1 MKFKLALLSA
11 TLVSACMLSGTSFA
25 AEKYEIAVVA
35 KVTGIP
41 WFNRMETGVNEA
53 AKKLDVNAYQTGPST
68 PDPAQQ
74 VKVIEDLI
82 AKNVNAIIV
91 VPNDAKVLEPVLK
104 KARDKGIVVLTHES
118 PDEQIG
124 QWDIETIDSEKYA
137 QANVDEL
144 AKNMG
149 GKGGYAIYVG
159 SLTVPLHNAWADYAI
174 KYQKEK
180 YPEMFEVT
188 SRLPVAESIDKSY
201 ATTLDLMKTYPQM
214 KGIIGFG
221 SLGPIGAG
229 QAVQKKRA
237 KDKIAVVGIAMPAQ
251 AAPYLMRGDIKKALL
266 WDPKDAG
273 YALVT
278 VADQLLQGKEVNA
291 DLSID
296 GLGKA
301 DIDTE
306 KKVIRF
312 NKILEVT
319 KDNAQSLG
327 FYGFCQHQGNHNADR
342 LVGAINQT

>member
-1 MKFKLALLSA
+1 MKFNLALLNVCI
-11 TLVSACMLSGTSFA
+11 VSACMLFSTQTLA
-25 AEKYEIAVVA
+25 AEKKHEIAVVA

-41 WFNRMETGVNEA
+41 WFTRMEVGVNEA
-53 AKKLDVNAYQTGPST
+53 AKKLDVNAYQVGPAT

-82 AKNVNAIIV
+82 AKNVDAIIV

-104 KARDKGIVVLTHES
+104 KAQEKGIVVLTHES
-118 PDEQIG
+118 PDQRIG
-124 QWDIETIDSEKYA
+124 QWDVETIDSEKYA
-137 QANVDEL
+137 QANMDEL
-144 AKNMG
+144 AKAMG
-149 GKGGYAIYVG
+149 NKGGYAIYVG

-188 SRLPVAESIDKSY
+188 PRLPVAENIDKSY
-201 ATTLDLMKTYPQM
+201 STTLDLMKTYPQM

-229 QAVQKKRA
+229 QAVAKKRA
-237 KDKIAVVGIAMPAQ
+237 KDQIAVVGIAMPAQ

-273 YALVT
+273 FAV
-278 VADQLLQGKEVNA
+278 VEIANQLLNGQKVTE
-291 DLSID
+291 DLTID

-301 DIDTE
+301 DVDS
-306 KKVIRF
+306 KNGVIRF

-319 KDNAQSLG
+319 KDNAKTLG
-327 FYGFCQHQGNHNADR
+327 F
-342 LVGAINQT
+342 

>member
-82 AKNVNAIIV
+82 AKNVN
-91 VPNDAKVLEPVLK
+91 AKVLEPVLK

-327 FYGFCQHQGNHNADR
+327 F
-342 LVGAINQT
+342 

>member
-1 MKFKLALLSA
+1 MKLKIALLSVA
-11 TLVSACMLSGTSFA
+11 MSSAYIFSGSVFA
-25 AEKYEIAVVA
+25 ADKYEIALVA
-35 KVTGIP
+35 KVNGVP
-41 WFNRMETGVNEA
+41 WFNRMGVGVKEA
-53 AKKLDVNAYQTGPST
+53 ADKLNVNAYQTGPAT

-82 AKNVNAIIV
+82 AKNVSAIIV
-91 VPNDAKVLEPVLK
+91 VPNDATVLEPVLK
-104 KARDKGIVVLTHES
+104 KAREKGIVVLSHES
-118 PDEQIG
+118 PDQQIA
-124 QWDIETIDSEKYA
+124 QWDVETIDSEKYA
-137 QANVDEL
+137 QANMDEL

-159 SLTVPLHNAWADYAI
+159 SLTVPLHNNWADFAI

-180 YPEMFEVT
+180 YPEMHEVT

-201 ATTLDLMKTYPQM
+201 ATTLDLMKTYPDL
-214 KGIIGFG
+214 KGIISFG

-229 QAVQKKRA
+229 QAIQNKRA
-237 KDKIAVVGIAMPAQ
+237 KGKVAVVGIAMPAQ

-278 VADQLLQGKEVNA
+278 IADQLLDGKDISPE
-291 DLSID
+291 LEIE

-301 DIDTE
+301 NVDMQ

-319 KDNAQSLG
+319 KDNAAKLG
-327 FYGFCQHQGNHNADR
+327 F
-342 LVGAINQT
+342 

>member
-180 YPEMFEVT
+180 YP
-188 SRLPVAESIDKSY
+188 
-201 ATTLDLMKTYPQM
+201 QM

-327 FYGFCQHQGNHNADR
+327 F
-342 LVGAINQT
+342 